1 MTDQPNSDD
10 DSMERLATDRAKSP
24 ESLRSEL
31 VRSFNVFE
39 RQFRKTYPVLW
50 LITLVGPAVMTAVL
64 LLALGLI
71 YGWEY
76 PSKIVSHA
84 LLTFFVFG
92 RFVIILGSTE
102 AAATTEGGYDISMQS
117 FELFSMVTYM
127 DFMVALFVTFHM
139 GVIFR
144 LPFVGEKIATIVSD
158 GKYIMES
165 QPWIRRVAFFGLIV
179 FVIFPTST
187 TGSIGGSI
195 FGRLLGL
202 GRFLTVTGVL
212 IGSVLG
218 NGLMYVFSHQI
229 NQYIDPNNWLLKVA
243 GVLIIVLI
251 FVMLEVRYRRM
262 KNKYFAANGRR
273 ESGAIESSDEPA

>member
-1 MTDQPNSDD
+1 
-10 DSMERLATDRAKSP
+10 MEQLATDRAQSP
-24 ESLRSEL
+24 ESLRHEL
-31 VRSFNVFE
+31 VRSFTTFE
-39 RQFRKTYPVLW
+39 RQFRKSYPLLW
-50 LITLVGPAVMTAVL
+50 LITLIGPAVFTAFL
-64 LLALGLI
+64 LTALGLI

-84 LLTFFVFG
+84 ILTFFVFG
-92 RFVIILGSTE
+92 RFVVILGSTDPSATPSE
-102 AAATTEGGYDISMQS
+102 AGYDISMQS
-117 FELFSMVTYM
+117 FELFTMVTYM

-165 QPWIRRVAFFGLIV
+165 QPWIRRVAFFGLIA

-218 NGLMYVFSHQI
+218 NGLMYMFSHQI
-229 NQYIDPNNWLLKVA
+229 NQYIDPNNWLLKLA
-243 GVLIIVLI
+243 GVLIIILL

-262 KNKYFAANGRR
+262 KNKYFA
-273 ESGAIESSDEPA
+273 ESDRHEADPAGAGSEDAPA